1 MKLAVIFP
9 GIGYHTDKPLLYFAK
24 KLVQACGYE
33 TVEVPYGNFPA
44 GVKGSLEKM
53 EAAFYSALAQ
63 TEELLKDIDF
73 SKYDSLLF
81 VSKSI
86 GTAVASA
93 YAGEHGLKAHH
104 VYYTPVEQT
113 FSFVEEE
120 GGVVFH
126 GTKDPWVETDVV
138 KKACEEKKLP
148 LFITQDANHSL
159 ETGDVFVDL
168 ENLKYIMEE
177 TRKYLERLEADVPDG
192 MTQDG
197 GAPKQDGGMPTDGAA
212 HTSDAPCGETAQ
224 DSTDSV
230 ESYLIRDTTREQR
243 ERIVRDSLGYSEVGC
258 EDCMDGYEMYL
269 PYIEG
274 KKELK
279 EITMEYRTRY
289 LKDMERE
296 ERGRCA
302 MW

>member
-24 KLVQACGYE
+24 KLVWACGYE
-33 TVEVPYGNFPA
+33 IVEVPYGNFPA

-104 VYYTPVEQT
+104 IYYTPVEQT

-126 GTKDPWVETDVV
+126 GTKDPWVETDIV
-138 KKACEEKKLP
+138 KKACAEKKLP
-148 LFITQDANHSL
+148 LFITQNANHSL
-159 ETGDVFVDL
+159 ETGDVFDDL

-177 TRKYLERLEADVPDG
+177 TRTYLERLEADVPDE
-192 MTQDG
+192 
-197 GAPKQDGGMPTDGAA
+197 A
-212 HTSDAPCGETAQ
+212 TAQ

-243 ERIVRDSLGYSEVGC
+243 ERIVRDSLGYSDVGC

-274 KKELK
+274 RKELK
-279 EITMEYRTRY
+279 EITMEYRVRY